1 MNGVK
6 IHYIFITKRK
16 YKSQKIVKKTISL
29 NYYLLNIQ
37 TIKKNKKKYCRDK

>member
-6 IHYIFITKRK
+6 LCYILITKRK
-16 YKSQKIVKKTISL
+16 YKSQEIVKKTMSL

-37 TIKKNKKKYCRDK
+37 VIKKNKKKYCRDK